1 MNNNN
6 NIETVNENLDF
17 LNSKSNL
24 SPKEAMQNP
33 LAWWD
38 HTHEKASILARWITL
53 YEAVNLIAD
62 KAEEKGQVLEDIQ
75 FKPLAIYD
83 YMQATENITLKK
95 ILKELYKI
103 QVCYSEEKSEL
114 KHLIDD
120 METIQ
125 D

>member
-1 MNNNN
+1 MNNND
-6 NIETVNENLDF
+6 ETYNQDLNF
-17 LNSKSNL
+17 LNLKSNL

-38 HTHEKASILARWITL
+38 RTHEKASVLARWIAL

-62 KAEEKGQVLEDIQ
+62 KAEEKGQLLEDIQ

-103 QVCYSEEKSEL
+103 QICYSEENSEFKNL
-114 KHLIDD
+114 VDD
-120 METIQ
+120 METV
-125 D
+125 